1 LFTQIVPFALSSG
14 GDVNPQLTHQEL

>member
-14 GDVNPQLTHQEL
+14 GDVNPPLTHQEL